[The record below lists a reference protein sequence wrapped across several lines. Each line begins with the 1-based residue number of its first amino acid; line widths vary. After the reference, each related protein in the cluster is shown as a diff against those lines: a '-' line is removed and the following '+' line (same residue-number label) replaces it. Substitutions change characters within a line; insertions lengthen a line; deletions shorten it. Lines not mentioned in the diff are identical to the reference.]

1 MTSDKHRQG
10 IGQLYRE
17 LADLGIRL
25 AEAEA
30 NARRRR
36 DEAAEELE
44 RRKLLRAGGD
54 CLVKASKL
62 LVA

>member
-10 IGQLYRE
+10 VGQLYRE

-36 DEAAEELE
+36 DEAAEESG
-44 RRKLLRAGGD
+44 APQ
-54 CLVKASKL
+54 A
-62 LVA
+62 VAR